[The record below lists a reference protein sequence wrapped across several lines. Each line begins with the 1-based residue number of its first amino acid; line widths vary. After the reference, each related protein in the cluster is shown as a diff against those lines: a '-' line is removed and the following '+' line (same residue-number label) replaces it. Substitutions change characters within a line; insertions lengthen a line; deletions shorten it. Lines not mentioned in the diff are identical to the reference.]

1 MKHYQLKITTNDI
14 NNFTFVEKLIK
25 QPFKKIYLPK
35 QIKQFVFIKSPHVNS
50 SSKEHFKLSK
60 YCRLYYAH
68 FSTSSL
74 GFFLTN
80 LPNNLQVRIKNL
92 TN

>member
-1 MKHYQLKITTNDI
+1 MKYYQLKITTNNI
-14 NNFTFVEKLIK
+14 KNFIFVEKSIK

-50 SSKEHFKLSK
+50 ASKEHFKLSK
-60 YCRLYYAH
+60 YCRLYYTH
-68 FSTSSL
+68 FSISSL

-92 TN
+92 AD